1 MYIKRKEVVSRLLP
15 QIFAVPTELFS
26 GSFSGFF
33 NRSFLSGRSSFFF
46 SNGSLSFHHGLVLN
60 RLGLFSSLVTTGDES
75 HTSDN

>member
-33 NRSFLSGRSSFFF
+33 SGRSSFIFH
-46 SNGSLSFHHGLVLN
+46 NGSFSFHHGLVLN
-60 RLGLFSSLVTTGDES
+60 RLNLFSSLVTTGDES
-75 HTSDN
+75 HTGDN

>member
-26 GSFSGFF
+26 GSLSGFF
-33 NRSFLSGRSSFFF
+33 SGSFFSGRSSFFF

-75 HTSDN
+75 HTGDN

>member
-1 MYIKRKEVVSRLLP
+1 MYKKRKEVVSRLLP
-15 QIFAVPTELFS
+15 QIFAVPSVLFS
-26 GSFSGFF
+26 GSFSNFF
-33 NRSFLSGRSSFFF
+33 SGSFLRGRSNFFI